1 MTYSVSSGTLNTT
14 ILYHTMEL
22 SGNFTLCGE
31 WSPCGDDHE
40 DKDDDINADERCYD
54 TVRLVIFVFDLPR
67 LIQ

>member
-1 MTYSVSSGTLNTT
+1 
-14 ILYHTMEL
+14 MEL

-31 WSPCGDDHE
+31 WSPCGDDDE
-40 DKDDDINADERCYD
+40 DKYDDINADERCYN